1 MKLVYASTVHKTNI
15 GQPKIL
21 HELTQQCWNYTNLD
35 RGFSGYEISLTLPL

>member
-21 HELTQQCWNYTNLD
+21 HALTQQSVGIIL
-35 RGFSGYEISLTLPL
+35 I